1 MIKIF
6 IRKGWWWR
14 WWGSRGSTAWSRRIF
29 RTSGNSTS
37 SLFSC
42 ENLSFNCILD
52 SSYIAHSQFSSFSG
66 GCPSTNLPTKSEQ
79 ALPGV
84 GCTFNFLNL
93 QFQLYLIQQIRQRIA
108 TKSPIFRSEL
118 ASYFSTVHNWKMP
131 TKYCSV
137 LNATVTRLDF
147 KRT

>member
-6 IRKGWWWR
+6 LRKGWWWR

-42 ENLSFNCILD
+42 EILSFNCILD
-52 SSYIAHSQFSSFSG
+52 SSSIAHSLFSSFSG

-84 GCTFNFLNL
+84 GCTFNFVEPLV
-93 QFQLYLIQQIRQRIA
+93 QLYPIWQIRQRIA

-137 LNATVTRLDF
+137 LNATVTWLDS

>member
-6 IRKGWWWR
+6 LRKGWWWR

-37 SLFSC
+37 SLFYVKS
-42 ENLSFNCILD
+42 SFNCILD
-52 SSYIAHSQFSSFSG
+52 SSSIAHSLFSLFSG
-66 GCPSTNLPTKSEQ
+66 GCPSTNLLTKSEQ

-84 GCTFNFLNL
+84 GCTFNFVEPLV
-93 QFQLYLIQQIRQRIA
+93 QLYPIWQIRQRIA
-108 TKSPIFRSEL
+108 TKSLIFRSEL
-118 ASYFSTVHNWKMP
+118 ASYFSTVHNLKTP
-131 TKYCSV
+131 TKYCIV

-147 KRT
+147 KT